1 VQGKAFENKVVD
13 ATKATDSNVAEQV
26 TLKTESGLKTRMDV
40 VSQDASEQIRLQ
52 EAKSSATAPV
62 NDNQAAAHA
71 EIEESGATVVG
82 KGKPGYPGG
91 TKIPPTTVEITR
103 PPE

>member
-1 VQGKAFENKVVD
+1 MRSLPLSRLFSVLYAVV
-13 ATKATDSNVAEQV
+13 
-26 TLKTESGLKTRMDV
+26 LL
-40 VSQDASEQIRLQ
+40 ASPLAAQ
-52 EAKSSATAPV
+52 
-62 NDNQAAAHA
+62 NQHA